1 MKHINY
7 PKKALKFNPSG
18 DEKAFIY
25 QQVSELKMPVM
36 VSMEKTKGKE
46 SSYYVA
52 TFVLDPKNLNLK
64 VKGKGDNVF
73 EACIQAKKRAK
84 ESFARMPSGFSSD
97 NEREFLIELMKH
109 KVSVH

>member
-1 MKHINY
+1 MRNVSR
-7 PKKALKFNPSG
+7 AFKFNPSG

-25 QQVSELKMPVM
+25 QQVSELKMPVI
-36 VSMEKTKGKE
+36 VSMEKIKGKE
-46 SSYYVA
+46 GHYVA

-64 VKGKGDNVF
+64 VKGKGDTLF

-84 ESFARMPSGFSSD
+84 ESFARMPGFSSD
-97 NEREFLIELMKH
+97 NEREFLIELIKH